1 MSYCKSC
8 RSSTQFRTS
17 CTTSGS
23 ESGSFRTTR
32 RSSSTI
38 ELVDVVGMAVEPSE
52 GGMACRACSYLD
64 VGSRDDQCVHYR
76 DSEVVF
82 HLACVD
88 VRLDS
93 VDVFRRAC
101 VVLFHLDSEALF
113 HLACVVV
120 RLDSEVLF
128 HLACVDVR
136 LDSVVLF
143 HLACVVLFHLAWLDV
158 FHLDELVEC
167 HLA

>member
-64 VGSRDDQCVHYR
+64 VGSRDDQCVH
-76 DSEVVF
+76 
-82 HLACVD
+82 
-88 VRLDS
+88 
-93 VDVFRRAC
+93 
-101 VVLFHLDSEALF
+101 HLDSEALF

>member
-1 MSYCKSC
+1 
-8 RSSTQFRTS
+8 
-17 CTTSGS
+17 
-23 ESGSFRTTR
+23 
-32 RSSSTI
+32 
-38 ELVDVVGMAVEPSE
+38 MAVEPSE

-64 VGSRDDQCVHYR
+64 VGSRDDQCVH
-76 DSEVVF
+76 
-82 HLACVD
+82 
-88 VRLDS
+88 
-93 VDVFRRAC
+93 
-101 VVLFHLDSEALF
+101 HLDSEA
-113 HLACVVV
+113 
-120 RLDSEVLF
+120 LF